1 MSNIQLHI
9 SEIKEQLHKLITHPY
24 LSKHI
29 EYPVID
35 EDKLLLLYSAL
46 ESIPLPVEKKEKYI
60 LSTMLV
66 QIALDTHD
74 LVTNAKMDHLKT
86 DTAKN
91 RQLTVLAGDYYSGLH
106 YQLLAKVDDITMIRL
121 LASSIKQ
128 INEHK
133 IAYYQKELDGMEM
146 LMDSLAKIE
155 SSLIQSVSQYFS
167 DSMFKELSVNFLLLK
182 RLIAERK
189 KYCVEKSSHFFD
201 MMKRI
206 AFSKSQL
213 EKSDTSNEQETYIL
227 YLIDRY
233 IEHVKKTIDQLAGS
247 IPNMNLLLKNRI
259 QELFYEVPF
268 STKKFVEEG

>member
-1 MSNIQLHI
+1 M
-9 SEIKEQLHKLITHPY
+9 ITHPY
-24 LSKHI
+24 LTQHI
-29 EYPVID
+29 EFPVID

-46 ESIPLPVEKKEKYI
+46 ESITLPVEKKEKYI

-74 LVTNAKMDHLKT
+74 LVTNAKMDPLKT

-106 YQLLAKVDDITMIRL
+106 YQMLAKVDDITMIKL

-133 IAYYQKELDGMEM
+133 IAYYQIEFDGMEM
-146 LMDSLAKIE
+146 LMDSLSKIE
-155 SSLIQSVSQYFS
+155 SSLIQSVSKYFS
-167 DSMFKELSVNFLLLK
+167 NVMFEELSVNFLLLK
-182 RLIAERK
+182 RLMDERK
-189 KYCVEKSSHFFD
+189 KYCVEKSTHFFD
-201 MMKRI
+201 TMKRI

-213 EKSDTSNEQETYIL
+213 DKSDTSKEQETYML

-259 QELFYEVPF
+259 QELFYEIPF